1 MTTKERFALLTTENQ
16 QFVNDVVS
24 ILLRYPGC
32 VERPEEFTIEQAKE
46 LVNKYKRGP
55 GQ

>member
-1 MTTKERFALLTTENQ
+1 MTTEERFALLTPEDQ
-16 QFVNDVVS
+16 QLVNDVVS

-32 VERPEEFTIEQAKE
+32 VEHPEEFTIERAKE
-46 LVNKYKRGP
+46 LVKKYKQGP